1 MHKKSIFS
9 DKVQAPIGKTDT
21 GCLKVMIHM
30 YTLPLY
36 EVLDINHILTLS
48 EETHTVSC
56 SVAGG
61 ATVATLVVIFAFFM
75 LLLCCLDCFF
85 VF

>member
-1 MHKKSIFS
+1 
-9 DKVQAPIGKTDT
+9 
-21 GCLKVMIHM
+21 MIHM

-56 SVAGG
+56 SVTGG
-61 ATVATLVVIFAFFM
+61 AMTATLVVIFPCFYVVLTVSVFFGLTSKSTITDNVITALVSTSTM
-75 LLLCCLDCFF
+75 RS
-85 VF
+85 